1 MNSPTYSGTLIK
13 QLFST
18 VERNAGLDMAPQTH
32 IPTDPAAASLA
43 EFERQI
49 AQSDPAMY
57 LADVKRHF
65 GDPGNI
71 RDKNPRDS
79 HDSDAYILLGRVQ
92 ECLFSGLT
100 EVCARCGQLE
110 GLHAHAGNFCPTDTP
125 KFWFSEEDTFLRM
138 ESQSERMIRTGL
150 DKWLD
155 WRAGCD

>member
-1 MNSPTYSGTLIK
+1 MSEKSNLHPIFEEILHPYSGTLIPS
-13 QLFST
+13 LVGM
-18 VERNAGLDMAPQTH
+18 VEKA
-32 IPTDPAAASLA
+32 DPAAASLA
-43 EFERQI
+43 EFERRL
-49 AQSDPAMY
+49 AQTDPAMY

-100 EVCARCGQLE
+100 EVCARCGQME

-125 KFWFSEEDTFLRM
+125 KFWFSEKDTFLRM

>member
-1 MNSPTYSGTLIK
+1 MSDKSNLHPIFEEILRPYSGTLIPS
-13 QLFST
+13 LVGM
-18 VERNAGLDMAPQTH
+18 VEKA
-32 IPTDPAAASLA
+32 DPAADGLA
-43 EFERQI
+43 EFERWL
-49 AQSDPAMY
+49 AQTDPAMY

-110 GLHAHAGNFCPTDTP
+110 GLHAHLGNFCPADTP
-125 KFWFSEEDTFLRM
+125 KFWFSEKDTFLRM

>member
-1 MNSPTYSGTLIK
+1 MSEKSNLHPIFEEILHPYSGTLIPS
-13 QLFST
+13 LVGM
-18 VERNAGLDMAPQTH
+18 VEKA
-32 IPTDPAAASLA
+32 DPAAASLA
-43 EFERQI
+43 EFERWL
-49 AQSDPAMY
+49 AQTDPAMY

-150 DKWLD
+150 DKWLQE
-155 WRAGCD
+155 RAGC

>member
-1 MNSPTYSGTLIK
+1 MSEKSNLHPIFEEILHPYSGTLIPS
-13 QLFST
+13 LVGM
-18 VERNAGLDMAPQTH
+18 VEKA
-32 IPTDPAAASLA
+32 DPAAASLA
-43 EFERQI
+43 EFERWL
-49 AQSDPAMY
+49 AQTDPAMY